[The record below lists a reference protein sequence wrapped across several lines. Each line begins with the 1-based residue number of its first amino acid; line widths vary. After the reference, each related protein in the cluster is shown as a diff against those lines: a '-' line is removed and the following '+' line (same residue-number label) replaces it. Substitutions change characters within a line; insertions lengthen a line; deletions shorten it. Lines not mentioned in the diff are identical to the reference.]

1 MPPLCSIVGSTLPLL
16 ALLLVLQPLLLL
28 LLQLLLLLRSSR
40 AGDCMPLE
48 VEGLKAKVEVEVEL
62 QVVELAAS

>member
-1 MPPLCSIVGSTLPLL
+1 
-16 ALLLVLQPLLLL
+16 
-28 LLQLLLLLRSSR
+28 LLLLLRSSR